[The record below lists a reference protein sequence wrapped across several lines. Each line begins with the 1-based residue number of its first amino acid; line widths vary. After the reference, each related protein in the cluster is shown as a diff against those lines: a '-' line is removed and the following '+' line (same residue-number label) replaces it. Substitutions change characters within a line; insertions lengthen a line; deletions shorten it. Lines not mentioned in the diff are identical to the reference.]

1 MDHKQKSNLTPFQE
15 KTPIFPKS
23 NAKTLKNSFL
33 FQKKHA
39 SCRVFSAKC
48 TRNVAYL
55 SKKERH
61 STFKNAAKNGIFA
74 YKNRENDV
82 FFPKKGTKIG
92 LIREQGCLPMLFSTK
107 GTRITTKPYVEI
119 RKRYDVLCK

>member
-1 MDHKQKSNLTPFQE
+1 MSRFFRKMYAQCRLFVNKRETFYIQKCGE
-15 KTPIFPKS
+15 
-23 NAKTLKNSFL
+23 
-33 FQKKHA
+33 
-39 SCRVFSAKC
+39 
-48 TRNVAYL
+48 
-55 SKKERH
+55 
-61 STFKNAAKNGIFA
+61 NGIFA

-107 GTRITTKPYVEI
+107 GMRITTKPYVEI

>member
-1 MDHKQKSNLTPFQE
+1 MSRFFRKMYAQCRLFVNKRETFYIQKCGE
-15 KTPIFPKS
+15 
-23 NAKTLKNSFL
+23 
-33 FQKKHA
+33 
-39 SCRVFSAKC
+39 
-48 TRNVAYL
+48 
-55 SKKERH
+55 
-61 STFKNAAKNGIFA
+61 NGIFA

-107 GTRITTKPYVEI
+107 GMRITTKLYVEI

>member
-1 MDHKQKSNLTPFQE
+1 MSRFFRKMYAQCR
-15 KTPIFPKS
+15 
-23 NAKTLKNSFL
+23 L
-33 FQKKHA
+33 FA
-39 SCRVFSAKC
+39 
-48 TRNVAYL
+48 
-55 SKKERH
+55 KKERH
-61 STFKNAAKNGIFA
+61 FTSKNEAKNGIFA

-107 GTRITTKPYVEI
+107 GMRITTKPYVEI

>member
-1 MDHKQKSNLTPFQE
+1 MSRFFRKMYAQCRLFVNKRETFYIQKCGE
-15 KTPIFPKS
+15 
-23 NAKTLKNSFL
+23 
-33 FQKKHA
+33 
-39 SCRVFSAKC
+39 
-48 TRNVAYL
+48 
-55 SKKERH
+55 
-61 STFKNAAKNGIFA
+61 NGIFA

-82 FFPKKGTKIG
+82 FFPKIGTKIG

>member
-1 MDHKQKSNLTPFQE
+1 MSLICKKRETFYIQKCGE
-15 KTPIFPKS
+15 
-23 NAKTLKNSFL
+23 
-33 FQKKHA
+33 
-39 SCRVFSAKC
+39 
-48 TRNVAYL
+48 
-55 SKKERH
+55 
-61 STFKNAAKNGIFA
+61 NGIFA

-107 GTRITTKPYVEI
+107 GMRITTKPYVEI

>member
-1 MDHKQKSNLTPFQE
+1 MSRFFRKMYAQCRLFVNKRETFYIQKCGE
-15 KTPIFPKS
+15 
-23 NAKTLKNSFL
+23 
-33 FQKKHA
+33 
-39 SCRVFSAKC
+39 
-48 TRNVAYL
+48 
-55 SKKERH
+55 
-61 STFKNAAKNGIFA
+61 NGIFA

>member
-1 MDHKQKSNLTPFQE
+1 MSHFFRKMYAQCRLFVKKRETFYIQKCGE
-15 KTPIFPKS
+15 
-23 NAKTLKNSFL
+23 
-33 FQKKHA
+33 
-39 SCRVFSAKC
+39 
-48 TRNVAYL
+48 
-55 SKKERH
+55 
-61 STFKNAAKNGIFA
+61 NGIFA

>member
-1 MDHKQKSNLTPFQE
+1 MSHFFRKIYAQCR
-15 KTPIFPKS
+15 
-23 NAKTLKNSFL
+23 L
-33 FQKKHA
+33 FA
-39 SCRVFSAKC
+39 
-48 TRNVAYL
+48 
-55 SKKERH
+55 KKERH
-61 STFKNAAKNGIFA
+61 FTSKNEAKNGIFA

-82 FFPKKGTKIG
+82 YFSKIGTKIG